1 MLYIDGIVTLSKI
14 KDKREL
20 LALVCLKTDYE
31 DNKMKKDTLA
41 TLQYYVNNHLLINLH
56 QYISNVLNIE

>member
-1 MLYIDGIVTLSKI
+1 M
-14 KDKREL
+14 
-20 LALVCLKTDYE
+20 ALVCLKTDYE

-56 QYISNVLNIE
+56 QYISNVLNIEQNQLKFVNKM

>member
-1 MLYIDGIVTLSKI
+1 
-14 KDKREL
+14 

-41 TLQYYVNNHLLINLH
+41 TLHRYSTNHILINL
-56 QYISNVLNIE
+56 QKYITVVLNNGYFCIIL